1 MEDGSSMPL
10 WGVFVLIFLLWLNGI
25 FYGFAAAL
33 RNISENDTQKKA
45 DEGDEKA
52 RMLME
57 LIDRPAQFVNAIPLM
72 VMASGICFGAFLV
85 PWAVAA
91 LHTACSGS
99 CSGSG
104 SMCDIACRTWNPYF
118 SPGGYLS
125 SGEICI
131 PLSEAGAFLGNG
143 AQAFYLVYYL
153 DRQTGGCTLW
163 GRAEPDRGGGNRG
176 GDHFHCG

>member
-10 WGVFVLIFLLWLNGI
+10 WGVFVLVFLLWLNGI
-25 FYGFAAAL
+25 FYGFAAAM

-52 RMLME
+52 RMLLE

-91 LHTACSGS
+91 FRPYIQHAAALVLVLAC
-99 CSGSG
+99 
-104 SMCDIACRTWNPYF
+104 MCDIACRTWNPYL

-143 AQAFYLVYYL
+143 AQAFYSVYHL
-153 DRQTGGCTLW
+153 DCQAGGCTLW
-163 GRAEPDRGGGNRG
+163 GRS
-176 GDHFHCG
+176 